1 MEDPNNGR
9 HLMNDESDQ
18 KAVSELTAMA
28 NTYVDRGQLDKAAEL
43 LHLAEKIS
51 RRLYES
57 NIIEMDYWQRQ
68 LQPKRSKDI
77 RA

>member
-1 MEDPNNGR
+1 
-9 HLMNDESDQ
+9 MNDESDQ